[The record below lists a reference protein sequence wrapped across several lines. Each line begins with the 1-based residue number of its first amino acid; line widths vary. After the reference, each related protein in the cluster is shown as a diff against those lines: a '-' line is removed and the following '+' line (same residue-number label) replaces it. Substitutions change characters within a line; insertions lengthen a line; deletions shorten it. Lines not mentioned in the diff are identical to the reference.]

1 MAISPKQWFGGW
13 PGWGWGGGWGGP
25 GWGWGG
31 GWGRPGWGWGWPGW
45 GWGVNQPAPGDNA
58 EECETETEENP
69 RIRLLKILRNKMM
82 ML

>member
-13 PGWGWGGGWGGP
+13 PGWGWGGGWGG
-25 GWGWGG
+25 
-31 GWGRPGWGWGWPGW
+31 GWPGW

-58 EECETETEENP
+58 EERDARTEEDP